1 MSARLDHVVLGVP
14 DLSLGQAEMAGHGL
28 RFVPGG
34 RHPEGTQNALL
45 INSERWSY
53 VELLTAPAGE
63 ASGAASPVA
72 AQVRQGGL
80 VAWALAVEDIDTQVA
95 RLAEAGFESETA
107 EAGSRQTTDGRLVQW
122 RSAVIGP
129 GFGQSELPFLIEW
142 AASDAHR
149 TGLAPVGGAA
159 SLTEIEVGVP
169 DLERVRMF
177 LGVLGLSA
185 RSAGG
190 GLECSDGEVLMR
202 FVTGEPRLSA
212 VCLAT
217 RDGRRVHVTDRVQ
230 ARQLCA
236 RVDVA
241 EEVG

>member
-1 MSARLDHVVLGVP
+1 VSARLDHVVLGVP

-53 VELLTAPAGE
+53 VELLTAAEGE
-63 ASGAASPVA
+63 ASGVASPVST
-72 AQVRQGGL
+72 QVRQGGL
-80 VAWALAVEDIDTQVA
+80 VAWAVAVEGIDTQVG
-95 RLAEAGFESETA
+95 RLAEAGFESERA
-107 EAGSRQTTDGRLVQW
+107 EAGSRETTDGRLVQW

-142 AASDAHR
+142 AVNGAHR
-149 TGLAPVGGAA
+149 TGLAPDSRAA
-159 SLTEIEVGVP
+159 CLTEIEVGVR
-169 DLERVRMF
+169 DLERVRIF

-185 RSAGG
+185 RSGGG

-202 FVTGEPRLSA
+202 FVAGEPRLSA
-212 VCLAT
+212 VWLAAP
-217 RDGRRVHVTDRVQ
+217 DGRRVRVSDRVQ
-230 ARQLCA
+230 ARQLCV
-236 RVDVA
+236 RVDIA